1 LLATSG
7 QVIVISFGIHITG
20 EESFMRL
27 LYLLSALGFGLFA
40 VGHYSA
46 QNAQPR
52 AARRTTA
59 RYSGPILDLNH
70 ASADDL
76 RSAGMGD
83 YADKILDERPFNS
96 KIDLLERMV
105 VPTEIY
111 NDIKDRITVRH
122 AA

>member
-1 LLATSG
+1 LLATIGIGST
-7 QVIVISFGIHITG
+7 ISFGIHIIR
-20 EESFMRL
+20 EESFML
-27 LYLLSALGFGLFA
+27 LYFFSALGFGLFA
-40 VGHYSA
+40 AGHYA
-46 QNAQPR
+46 ARNAQPR
-52 AARRTTA
+52 AVQRTKA
-59 RYSGPILDLNH
+59 RYRGPILDLNH

-83 YADKILDERPFNS
+83 FADKILDERPFNS
-96 KIDLLERMV
+96 KIDLLERMI